1 MKKFELYLKTM
12 HTGGQRIVAYDKEE
26 DKPATFS
33 IGSTTYKYI
42 ADVEEGEL
50 FYTVNVDDAEDNFAE
65 IDVTIYE
72 SKEDAVSV
80 AKKMQESLDEEEDC
94 GDYDFFVKAWEVGS
108 DGFVAEV

>member
-1 MKKFELYLKTM
+1 MKHFELYLKTM
-12 HTGGQRIVAYDKEE
+12 HPGEQRMVTYDKEE

-50 FYTVNVDDAEDNFAE
+50 FYTINVDDAEDNFAE